1 MPELRFEWDEQKNIR
16 NRRKHRVSFEEART
30 VFLDEHAL
38 LIPDPDHVAHDDR
51 FILLGLSAV
60 LRVLVVCH
68 CYRSGGD
75 VIRLISA
82 RKANE
87 MERHAYHH
95 RKRT

>member
-1 MPELRFEWDEQKNIR
+1 MPGLRFEWDEEKN
-16 NRRKHRVSFEEART
+16 V
-30 VFLDEHAL
+30 
-38 LIPDPDHVAHDDR
+38 
-51 FILLGLSAV
+51 AV

-82 RKANE
+82 RKANDT
-87 MERHAYHH
+87 ERHAYHH

>member
-1 MPELRFEWDEQKNIR
+1 MPELRFEWDEQKSLR
-16 NRRKHRVSFEEART
+16 NQRQHGVSFEEART

-38 LIPDPDHVAHDDR
+38 LIPDPDHAGQDDR

-68 CYRSGGD
+68 CYRSGGH

-82 RKANE
+82 READNV
-87 MERHAYHH
+87 ERSAYHH